1 MITEVEIPRSL
12 PSNMDDVVS
21 TTVSGMTCMSCV
33 GRVEEALNS
42 LNGAYNINVKLESG
56 DVSFQ
61 GVSLEK
67 AEQAIVSLGY
77 SIGVPGE
84 SISVKNDFNWRDGSV
99 WKQSAHNTKWCLV
112 GCSIG
117 DFGTIAAFQFIP
129 YLDALG
135 WNDMSIMF
143 LAMFNGI
150 MTSIAL
156 ETFILI
162 KQMGG
167 IREAFRVAIGMSLIS
182 MIAMESSMN
191 ATDLLI
197 MGEPTLTWWIIPIM
211 LLDGFLTPWPYNYWR
226 LKKYGISCH

>member
-1 MITEVEIPRSL
+1 MSESL
-12 PSNMDDVVS
+12 SIDIG
-21 TTVSGMTCMSCV
+21 GMTCDGCS
-33 GRVEEALNS
+33 GK
-42 LNGAYNINVKLESG
+42 VKKALESITG
-56 DVSFQ
+56 VISADVSHES
-61 GVSLEK
+61 GVAVIEHK
-67 AEQAIVSLGY
+67 NVSKEVLISNIKSTGY
-77 SIGVPGE
+77 TVDGKGE
-84 SISVKNDFNWRDGSV
+84 DFHWRDGSV
-99 WKQSAHNTKWCLV
+99 WKQSAHNTKWCLI

-117 DFGTIAAFQFIP
+117 DFGTIAAFQLIP
-129 YLDALG
+129 YLADLG
-135 WNDMSIMF
+135 WSAMSIMM

-197 MGEPTLTWWIIPIM
+197 MGEPTLTWWVIPIM
-211 LLDGFLTPWPYNYWR
+211 LFVGFITPWPYNYWR
-226 LKKYGISCH
+226 LKKYGVSCH